1 MENIVLTQLYSFL
14 IYLISGILI
23 GIFFDIFRILR
34 KSFHTPDF
42 ITYIEDIVFWVFT
55 GLFLL
60 FVLFFIGN
68 GEIRFYNIIAI
79 LCGTI
84 IYLLTISKYFINI
97 SVYIVTFIKN
107 IIYKIIKILLYPINI
122 ILKIFKKIFSPFT
135 FFVIN
140 TKKILYNN
148 VKKIKTKEKNNNK
161 TKKIARERRIL
172 GRNVEKYN

>member
-1 MENIVLTQLYSFL
+1 MENILLNQLYSFF

-68 GEIRFYNIIAI
+68 GEIRLYNIIG
-79 LCGTI
+79 LLTGSI

-97 SVYIVTFIKN
+97 SVCIVTFMKN

-122 ILKIFKKIFSPFT
+122 ILKICRKIFSPFT

-148 VKKIKTKEKNNNK
+148 VKKINNKQKNNNK
-161 TKKIARERRIL
+161 MKKMARERRIL
-172 GRNVEKYN
+172 ERNVEKYN